1 MSEKKKKVVLV
12 GWDPDV
18 VDYTK
23 WPGLTPEKLRTALE
37 GDRDNLNSIGYEAE
51 LLYIDNADTAYDVV
65 ANTLKHKSYDC
76 VLIGAG
82 VRTDPEHFII
92 FERLVNAVHHH
103 APQASI
109 CFNTNPSDTAEAV
122 QRWA

>member
-1 MSEKKKKVVLV
+1 MTEKKKVVIV
-12 GWDPDV
+12 GWNPDV

-37 GDRDNLNSIGYEAE
+37 GDRNNLNNIGYDAE
-51 LLYIDNADTAYDVV
+51 LLYIDNAETAFDVV
-65 ANTLKHKSYDC
+65 ANALKQESYDC

-82 VRTDPEHFII
+82 VRTDQEHFIV
-92 FERLVNAVHHH
+92 FERLVNAAHQH

-109 CFNTNPSDTAEAV
+109 CFNTNPGDTAEAV
-122 QRWA
+122 QRWV

>member
-1 MSEKKKKVVLV
+1 MIGKKKVALV
-12 GWDPDV
+12 GWNPDV

-23 WPGLTPEKLRTALE
+23 WPELTPEKLRAALE
-37 GDRDNLNSIGYEAE
+37 GDRDKLISLGYEADW
-51 LLYIDNADTAYDVV
+51 LYIDIADTAYDVV
-65 ANTLKHKSYDC
+65 ADALKHKSYDC

-82 VRTDPEHFII
+82 VRVDQDHFLV

-122 QRWA
+122 QRWV

>member
-1 MSEKKKKVVLV
+1 MIGKKKVALV
-12 GWDPDV
+12 GWNPDV

-23 WPGLTPEKLRTALE
+23 WPELTPEKLRAALE
-37 GDRDNLNSIGYEAE
+37 GDRDKLISLGYEADW
-51 LLYIDNADTAYDVV
+51 LYIDIADTAYYVV
-65 ANTLKHKSYDC
+65 ADALKHKSYDC

-82 VRTDPEHFII
+82 VRVDQDHFLV

-122 QRWA
+122 QRWV

>member
-1 MSEKKKKVVLV
+1 MSDKKTVVLV

-23 WPGLTPEKLRTALE
+23 WPELTPEKLRAALE
-37 GDRDNLNSIGYEAE
+37 GDRNKLNALGYEADW
-51 LLYIDNADTAYDVV
+51 LFIDYADRAYDVV
-65 ANTLKHKSYDC
+65 ADALKHNSYDC

-82 VRTDPEHFII
+82 VRLDPDHFLV

-109 CFNTNPSDTAEAV
+109 CFNTNPSDTAKAV
-122 QRWA
+122 QRWI

>member
-1 MSEKKKKVVLV
+1 MSGKKTVVLI

-18 VDYTK
+18 VDYAK

-37 GDRDNLNSIGYEAE
+37 GDCKKLNSLGYEADWLFIE
-51 LLYIDNADTAYDVV
+51 NADTAYDVV
-65 ANTLKHKSYDC
+65 ANALTLKPYDC

-82 VRTDPEHFII
+82 VRLDPDHFQI
-92 FERLVNAVHHH
+92 FERLVNAVHRH
-103 APQASI
+103 AIHASI

-122 QRWA
+122 QRWI

>member
-1 MSEKKKKVVLV
+1 MSGKKAVVLV

-18 VDYTK
+18 VDYQK
-23 WPGLTPEKLRTALE
+23 WPELTPEKLRAVLE
-37 GDRDNLNSIGYEAE
+37 GDRNKLISLGYEADW
-51 LLYIDNADTAYDVV
+51 LFIDSADTASDVV
-65 ANTLKHKSYDC
+65 ADALKRKSYDC

-82 VRTDPEHFII
+82 VRADQDHLLV

-109 CFNTNPSDTAEAV
+109 CFNTDPSDTAEAV
-122 QRWA
+122 QRWV

>member
-1 MSEKKKKVVLV
+1 MSGKKKVALV
-12 GWDPDV
+12 GWEPVV

-23 WPGLTPEKLRTALE
+23 WPELTPEKLRTALE
-37 GDRDNLNSIGYEAE
+37 DSRDKLISLGYEADW
-51 LLYIDNADTAYDVV
+51 LYIDNADTASDVV
-65 ANTLKHKSYDC
+65 ANALRRKSYDC

-82 VRTDPEHFII
+82 VRADQDHFLV

-109 CFNTNPSDTAEAV
+109 CFNTNPSDTAEAI
-122 QRWA
+122 QRWV

>member
-1 MSEKKKKVVLV
+1 MSGRKTVVLV

-23 WPGLTPEKLRTALE
+23 WPELTPEKLRTALE
-37 GDRDNLNSIGYEAE
+37 GDRNKLNSLGYEADW
-51 LLYIDNADTAYDVV
+51 LFIDNADTAYDVV
-65 ANTLKHKSYDC
+65 ADALKQKSYDC
-76 VLIGAG
+76 VLVGAG
-82 VRTDPEHFII
+82 VRLDPDHFQV
-92 FERLVNAVHHH
+92 FERLVNAVHRH

-122 QRWA
+122 QRWV